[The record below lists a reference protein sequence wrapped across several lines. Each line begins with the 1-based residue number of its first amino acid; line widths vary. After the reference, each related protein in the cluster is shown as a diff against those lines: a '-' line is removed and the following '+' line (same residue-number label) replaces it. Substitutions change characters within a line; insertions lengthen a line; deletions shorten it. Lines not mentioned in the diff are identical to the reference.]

1 MKVDVNEH
9 ILNISSYELS
19 FFQRLVLCRGLK
31 FAIPQSV
38 SSINVKASFAKAYW
52 GLERHLSNDNSK
64 ELAAATL
71 RSVAL
76 NYIQRKSP
84 QPPKTLLTAMEQLKR
99 RSEPDKGSGV
109 VVMDK
114 TEYIRLLSEAS
125 VNAVSYTHLTLPTKL
140 EV

>member
-1 MKVDVNEH
+1 MYYQDVTSVHTGKISRLLNMKVDVNEH

-52 GLERHLSNDNSK
+52 GLEWHLSNDNSK
-64 ELAAATL
+64 EVAAATL

-109 VVMDK
+109 VVMFC
-114 TEYIRLLSEAS
+114 
-125 VNAVSYTHLTLPTKL
+125 PTRETK
-140 EV
+140 V